1 VRRPFD
7 RLWRKVVPLTSPIA
21 RRPDRALRYIG
32 TVTYRRVIERGTRWT
47 HILTDGRPARRPPFR
62 VVDGQAL
69 PDRGHSLIRGSLL
82 IASPWEE
89 ITMLRWSVIF
99 FVIALVAAVFGFG
112 GIAAGAAD
120 IAKILFFVF
129 LIVFGVTLI
138 MGLIRR

>member
-1 VRRPFD
+1 
-7 RLWRKVVPLTSPIA
+7 
-21 RRPDRALRYIG
+21 
-32 TVTYRRVIERGTRWT
+32 
-47 HILTDGRPARRPPFR
+47 
-62 VVDGQAL
+62 
-69 PDRGHSLIRGSLL
+69 
-82 IASPWEE
+82 
-89 ITMLRWSVIF
+89 MLRWSVIF